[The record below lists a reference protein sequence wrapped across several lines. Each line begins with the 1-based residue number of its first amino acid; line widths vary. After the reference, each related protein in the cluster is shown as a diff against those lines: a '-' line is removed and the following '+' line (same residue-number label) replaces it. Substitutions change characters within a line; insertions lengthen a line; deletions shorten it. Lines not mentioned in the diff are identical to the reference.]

1 MTTSLDLILL
11 PLHRQNDH
19 DYSEIPGLFVS
30 EAQGRVAR
38 GRSLERL
45 VIHFSLGGTAPLSP
59 KGYKKLVKHLGDI
72 YFKTSGSSTSAMK
85 KVAEW
90 LNGYLFERNK
100 RGAKR
105 AMKSTGYLTMAVF
118 RANRLFLAQCGEV
131 HAYLLNSDG
140 VTHFSDPDQVG
151 RGLGYTRAAPIH
163 YKQVGLASGDSL
175 LISPNPPPIWTNDLL
190 NNLKGLSLDGKH
202 RRLRERIGPDL
213 EAVLICASGRTG
225 ELKVLQP
232 EIVSDES
239 IEEEVE
245 LGDDEIPAM
254 VVQPVDITTQPERQ
268 IPQEDDSPQMDGP
281 SEIETMTLPA
291 SRPEDKDA
299 IVRQPASRPP
309 AVTSTGPVEKGR
321 EQKDVKP
328 PKRPIVGPALMRI
341 GQATGNTL
349 KQVLRT
355 IGVLAQR
362 MLPDEGLLTVPKN
375 IMAIIAISVPILVV
389 AIAAAT
395 YFQRGQGQLYEEY
408 YLQAEYAAE
417 QAIQLSGPN
426 DVRQGWHDVLDNLDQ
441 AEAYKVTDDS
451 QALRNYAQS
460 ILDNLDSVTRLPFQ
474 PALVVDLPDDVV
486 IKRIVAADEDNVLYL
501 LNATDGHVIRVVRSD
516 LGYVV
521 DPEFICEPVPKPL
534 IVGALVDII
543 PLPLGNDEHADIMGM
558 DANGNLMECI
568 PGGKSP
574 LTSQMPPPDMHWGNP
589 TALEMN
595 SIGLYVLDPVTNAV
609 WIFWSND
616 NFSELPTLY
625 FDEQIPS
632 MGDVIDLTL
641 NRQDL
646 FLLHEDGHLT
656 TCVAGFPTRCED
668 PAVINDI
675 TDKGQIN
682 EMIEDVAFREI
693 QFAPPPDPSIYL
705 LDPDTP
711 AIYHLSVRLTYQRQF
726 RPQSII
732 TEGPATAF
740 TISPKHQVFMAF
752 GNKVFYSPLP

>member
-1 MTTSLDLILL
+1 MTTSIGLLLL

-19 DYSEIPGLFVS
+19 DYSVTPGLFVS

-45 VIHFSLGGTAPLSP
+45 VIHFSLEGTAPLSP
-59 KGYKKLVKHLGDI
+59 KGYQKLVKHLGDI

-85 KVAEW
+85 TVAEW

-100 RGAKR
+100 RGANR

-131 HAYLLNSDG
+131 HAYLLNSEG
-140 VTHFSDPDQVG
+140 VSHFSDPDQIG
-151 RGLGYTRAAPIH
+151 RGLGYTKAVPIH
-163 YKQVGLASGDSL
+163 YKQVGLRSGDAL

-190 NNLKGLSLDGKH
+190 INLRGLSLDGMH
-202 RRLRERIGPDL
+202 RRLRERIGPDID
-213 EAVLICASGRTG
+213 AVLISASGSTG
-225 ELKVLQP
+225 ELKVIQP
-232 EIVSDES
+232 RIVPDES
-239 IEEEVE
+239 IEV
-245 LGDDEIPAM
+245 LVDVSDDEIPTTM
-254 VVQPVDITTQPERQ
+254 VQPSEEIMQQGRQ
-268 IPQEDDSPQMDGP
+268 IPQEHDATQVGEPF
-281 SEIETMTLPA
+281 EIEIPTQST
-291 SRPEDKDA
+291 SRSADIDA
-299 IVRQPASRPP
+299 APHQLVKKPP
-309 AVTSTGPVEKGR
+309 TVPSSEPVEKGQEDHDAR
-321 EQKDVKP
+321 P
-328 PKRPIVGPALMRI
+328 PKEPIIGKVLIRI
-341 GQATGNTL
+341 GQATANTL
-349 KQVLRT
+349 KQGLRT
-355 IGVLAQR
+355 IGVLVQR
-362 MLPDEGLLTVPKN
+362 MLPDEGLLSVPKN

-395 YFQRGQGQLYEEY
+395 YFRRGQGQMYEGY

-426 DVRQGWHDVLDNLDQ
+426 DARQGWNDVLNYLDQ

-451 QALRNYAQS
+451 QVLRKYAQS

-474 PALVVDLPDDVV
+474 PALAEELPGDVV
-486 IKRIVAADEDNVLYL
+486 IKRIVAVDEDNVLYL

-543 PLPLGNDEHADIMGM
+543 PLPLGNDENADILGM

-574 LTSQMPPPDMHWGNP
+574 LTSQMPPPDMYWGEP
-589 TALEMN
+589 TAFDMN
-595 SIGLYVLDPVTNAV
+595 SIGLFVLDPVTNAV

-625 FDEQIPS
+625 FDEQIPN

-656 TCVAGFPTRCED
+656 TCLSGNPTRCED

-675 TDKGQIN
+675 TDEGRITEMVEDIN
-682 EMIEDVAFREI
+682 FSEI

-726 RPQSII
+726 RPQNKI

-740 TISPKHQVFMAF
+740 TISSKHQVFMAF